1 MVIQTAGEAQQAFG
15 GPLIQAVKRGKKK
28 AAFPDFDKDIFVKA
42 SSKSAQRVAQPVA
55 SPARK
60 KVSPGKIPAKAE
72 CLRLY
77 EKMFLLRHFEQTA
90 GALYKKGEMPGF
102 IHLYVGEEAT
112 GVGIC
117 AHLRT
122 DDWITSTHRGH
133 GHALAKGMP
142 ARSLMAELYAKE
154 TGCCGGRGG
163 SMHLY
168 NPAFGIF
175 GTNGIVGAG
184 IPHAVGVGIGAR
196 VRKTDQ
202 VAVAFFGDGAINH
215 GAFHESLNFAGV
227 QKSPT
232 IFLCE
237 NNLYATATP
246 LTMATLNTEVA
257 TRAAAY
263 GVPGIAVDGND
274 VLAVWR
280 VMDEAVARARRGEGP
295 TLIEAKTYRTVGH
308 HEGEALVGTYRTQ
321 EELDLW
327 KTRDPILRF
336 RRQLTEELKLASV
349 AELDGLEQK
358 VRQEIEEAVEFAR
371 KSPQPELHSY
381 LRDAWSSP
389 INAHLSK
396 LPVGLA
402 GPAATQGWLEAVRD
416 GIAEEMRTNPN
427 TLYFGEGI
435 GERGGSFAH
444 TKELWKEFGAQR
456 VVDTPISEL
465 GFTGAAIGAS
475 ATGVRAIADLM
486 FVDFLF
492 ETGGQVP
499 LQLSKLR
506 YMSNGQMCAPVIIR
520 APCGAIK
527 CAGPHHSGTY
537 HSIWA
542 HFPGLI
548 VVMPSNPADAKGLM
562 KSALRGSDPVIFLE
576 PKALFSSKG
585 EVPSGEHLVP
595 FGVAR
600 VAREGRDLT
609 LVTVGRMVLLSLE
622 AAGKLEK
629 EGISIEVIDLRTI
642 VPLDFPTVMAS
653 VARTGRLLVVDEGYA
668 MCGLAAEIAAAV
680 GEEAFDELDAPV
692 GRLTM
697 EPVSH
702 PLNPGLEGECMP
714 TVEKILVAAK
724 EVIDGKPT
732 LPKRPVVAGRVPP
745 AASQTPVTVPAVAS
759 VPSAPTPA
767 AVPSR
772 PAAPAAVASNGA
784 VGEPLILPHGDLT
797 VNEATVVKWL
807 KKTGESFQKD
817 EPIVDV
823 ETEKAVSSVEAPFA
837 GRLSEIL
844 IPVGEKVK
852 MGTTLGLISK
862 V

>member
-1 MVIQTAGEAQQAFG
+1 MRQGIFMKMSPSKARISRVPPAAKKQADG
-15 GPLIQAVKRGKKK
+15 VVP
-28 AAFPDFDKDIFVKA
+28 
-42 SSKSAQRVAQPVA
+42 S
-55 SPARK
+55 
-60 KVSPGKIPAKAE
+60 KAE
-72 CLRLY
+72 CLQLY
-77 EKMFLLRHFEQTA
+77 EKMFLLRHFEQMA

-117 AHLRT
+117 AHLRNE
-122 DDWITSTHRGH
+122 DWITSTHRGH

-168 NPAFGIF
+168 SPAFGVY

-184 IPHAVGVGIGAR
+184 IPHAVGVGLGAR

-202 VAVAFFGDGAINH
+202 VAVAFFGDGAVNH

-227 QKSPT
+227 QRAPA
-232 IFLCE
+232 IFVCE

-246 LTMATLNTEVA
+246 LTMATLNPEVA

-263 GVPGIAVDGND
+263 GIPGVAVDGND

-280 VMDEAVARARRGEGP
+280 VMAEAVARARRGEGP

-308 HEGEALVGTYRTQ
+308 HEGEPLVGTYRTQ
-321 EELDLW
+321 AELDLW

-336 RRQLTEELKLASV
+336 RRQLTEELSLAEGS
-349 AELDGLEQK
+349 ELDAREEK
-358 VRQEIEEAVEFAR
+358 IRKEIEEAVEFAR
-371 KSPQPELHSY
+371 RSPQPELSSY
-381 LRDAWSSP
+381 LKDAWSSP
-389 INAHLSK
+389 INAHLNGAPGISTGT
-396 LPVGLA
+396 PVV
-402 GPAATQGWLEAVRD
+402 QGWLEAVRD
-416 GIAEEMRTNPN
+416 GIAEEMRKNPH

-506 YMSNGQMCAPVIIR
+506 YMSNGQMSAPAVIR

-548 VVMPSNPADAKGLM
+548 VVMPSNPADAKGLI
-562 KSALRGSDPVIFLE
+562 KSALRCSDPVIFLE
-576 PKALFSSKG
+576 PKALFASKG
-585 EVPSGEHLVP
+585 EVPTGEHLVP

-600 VAREGRDLT
+600 TAKSGKDLT
-609 LVTVGRMVLLSLE
+609 LVAAGRMVPLSLE
-622 AAGKLEK
+622 AAAKLES
-629 EGISIEVIDLRTI
+629 EGVSVEVIDLRTI
-642 VPLDFPTVMAS
+642 VPLDLPAILAS
-653 VARTGRLLVVDEGYA
+653 VARTGKLLVVDEGYA
-668 MCGLAAEIAAAV
+668 MCGLGAEIAAAV
-680 GEEAFDELDAPV
+680 GEEAFDDLDAPV
-692 GRLTM
+692 SRLTM
-697 EPVSH
+697 DPVSH
-702 PLNPGLEGECMP
+702 PLHPGLESECLP
-714 TVEKILVAAK
+714 TVEKIAVAIRELMA
-724 EVIDGKPT
+724 GKAI
-732 LPKRPVVAGRVPP
+732 LPKRPLVAGRSAPTSAAPVP
-745 AASQTPVTVPAVAS
+745 APAVA
-759 VPSAPTPA
+759 APTPTPTSTPA
-767 AVPSR
+767 PAPV
-772 PAAPAAVASNGA
+772 AAPAPAHSAPVNGNGA
-784 VGEPLILPHGDLT
+784 GEALILPHGDLT
-797 VNEATVVKWL
+797 VSEATVVKWL
-807 KKTGESFQKD
+807 KKPGEKFQKD
-817 EPIVDV
+817 EAIVDV

-837 GRLSEIL
+837 GRLSQIL
-844 IPVGEKVK
+844 VPVGEKVK
-852 MGTTLGLISK
+852 MGATLGLIEK
-862 V
+862 A

>member
-1 MVIQTAGEAQQAFG
+1 
-15 GPLIQAVKRGKKK
+15 
-28 AAFPDFDKDIFVKA
+28 
-42 SSKSAQRVAQPVA
+42 
-55 SPARK
+55 
-60 KVSPGKIPAKAE
+60 
-72 CLRLY
+72 
-77 EKMFLLRHFEQTA
+77 
-90 GALYKKGEMPGF
+90 
-102 IHLYVGEEAT
+102 
-112 GVGIC
+112 
-117 AHLRT
+117 
-122 DDWITSTHRGH
+122 
-133 GHALAKGMP
+133 
-142 ARSLMAELYAKE
+142 
-154 TGCCGGRGG
+154 
-163 SMHLY
+163 
-168 NPAFGIF
+168 
-175 GTNGIVGAG
+175 
-184 IPHAVGVGIGAR
+184 
-196 VRKTDQ
+196 
-202 VAVAFFGDGAINH
+202 
-215 GAFHESLNFAGV
+215 
-227 QKSPT
+227 
-232 IFLCE
+232 
-237 NNLYATATP
+237 
-246 LTMATLNTEVA
+246 
-257 TRAAAY
+257 
-263 GVPGIAVDGND
+263 
-274 VLAVWR
+274 
-280 VMDEAVARARRGEGP
+280 
-295 TLIEAKTYRTVGH
+295 
-308 HEGEALVGTYRTQ
+308 
-321 EELDLW
+321 LDLW

-629 EGISIEVIDLRTI
+629 EGISVEVIDLRTI
-642 VPLDFPTVMAS
+642 VPLDLPTVMAS

-668 MCGLAAEIAAAV
+668 MCGLGAEIAAAV

-697 EPVSH
+697 DPVSH

-714 TVEKILVAAK
+714 SVERIFAAAK
-724 EVIDGKPT
+724 DVLSGKPA
-732 LPKRPVVAGRVPP
+732 LPKRPLVVGRSSASETVSVVAPSV
-745 AASQTPVTVPAVAS
+745 SPVSTVPSQPPVS
-759 VPSAPTPA
+759 KPTL
-767 AVPSR
+767 SG
-772 PAAPAAVASNGA
+772 NGA
-784 VGEPLILPHGDLT
+784 GGEPLILPHGDLT

-817 EPIVDV
+817 EAIVDV

-837 GRLSEIL
+837 GRLAEIL
-844 IPVGEKVK
+844 VPVGEKVK

>member
-1 MVIQTAGEAQQAFG
+1 M
-15 GPLIQAVKRGKKK
+15 K
-28 AAFPDFDKDIFVKA
+28 AATPKARAKKGSKA
-42 SSKSAQRVAQPVA
+42 STA
-55 SPARK
+55 PAT
-60 KVSPGKIPAKAE
+60 PGKEE

-77 EKMFLLRHFEQTA
+77 EKMYLLRHFEQQA

-112 GVGIC
+112 AVGIC
-117 AHLRT
+117 AHLNHR
-122 DDWITSTHRGH
+122 DWITSTHRGH

-142 ARSLMAELYAKE
+142 ARALMAELYAKK

-168 NPAFGIF
+168 DPSVGVY

-196 VRKTDQ
+196 IRKTDQ
-202 VAVAFFGDGAINH
+202 VGVAFFGDGAVNH
-215 GAFHESLNFAGV
+215 GAFHESLNFAGI
-227 QKSPT
+227 QKAPA
-232 IFLCE
+232 IFVCE

-246 LTMATLNTEVA
+246 LTMATLNPEVA

-263 GVPGIAVDGND
+263 GIPGVAVDGND

-280 VMDEAVARARRGEGP
+280 VMAAAVARARRGEGP

-308 HEGEALVGTYRTQ
+308 HEGDVLVGTYRTQ
-321 EELDLW
+321 AEFDLW
-327 KTRDPILRF
+327 KSRDPIMRF
-336 RRQLTEELKLASV
+336 RKALVEDLKLAKA
-349 AELDGLEQK
+349 AELDALEQK
-358 VRQEIEEAVEFAR
+358 VLKELEEAVEFAR
-371 KSPQPELHSY
+371 RSPEPDLTTY
-381 LRDAWSSP
+381 LQDAWSSP
-389 INAHLSK
+389 INAHLNGAS
-396 LPVGLA
+396 G
-402 GPAATQGWLEAVRD
+402 AATGAPVVQGWLEAVRD
-416 GIAEEMRTNPN
+416 GIAEEMRKNPH

-506 YMSNGQMCAPVIIR
+506 YMSNGQMSSPAVIR

-548 VVMPSNPADAKGLM
+548 VVMPSNPADAKGLI

-576 PKALFSSKG
+576 PKALFASKG
-585 EVPSGEHLVP
+585 EVPTGEHLVP

-600 VAREGRDLT
+600 TVKPGRDLT
-609 LVTVGRMVLLSLE
+609 VVAVGRMVPLSLE
-622 AAGKLEK
+622 AATKLEA
-629 EGISIEVIDLRTI
+629 EGVSVELIDLRTI
-642 VPLDFPTVMAS
+642 VPLDVPAILAS
-653 VARTGRLLVVDEGYA
+653 VARTGKLLVVDEGYA
-668 MCGLAAEIAAAV
+668 MCGLGAEIAAAV
-680 GEEAFDELDAPV
+680 GEEAFDDLDAPV
-692 GRLTM
+692 SRLTM
-697 EPVSH
+697 DPVSH
-702 PLNPGLEGECMP
+702 PLHPGLEAECLP
-714 TVEKILVAAK
+714 TVEKISAAVR
-724 EVIDGKPT
+724 ELMAGKAV
-732 LPKRPVVAGRVPP
+732 LPKRPVVAGR
-745 AASQTPVTVPAVAS
+745 SAS
-759 VPSAPTPA
+759 VAP
-767 AVPSR
+767 V
-772 PAAPAAVASNGA
+772 AAPAAVVPTLAPTSAPAPVAAPVRPAAVNGNGA
-784 VGEPLILPHGDLT
+784 GEALILPHGDLT
-797 VNEATVVKWL
+797 VSEATVVKWL
-807 KKTGESFQKD
+807 KQPGEKFQKD
-817 EPIVDV
+817 EAIVDV

-837 GRLSEIL
+837 GRLSQIL
-844 IPVGEKVK
+844 VPVGEKVK
-852 MGTTLGLISK
+852 MGTTLGLIEK
-862 V
+862 A